1 MTGKSCRRAERGTTI
16 IEAMIAAV
24 VLLIGM
30 TGFVAQSRYAATATA
45 VAHRRTD
52 ITWLRSG
59 LIDRLA
65 VTPRRS
71 LATLSALPANT
82 WVVDGCYDV
91 NSQRIGTNDGY
102 SDAGYQCP
110 GGTVYRSWVSST
122 ANANSTWTVS
132 LYVERTDG
140 GCSPA
145 ERTSSMGCSA
155 ATLLLSD

>member
-1 MTGKSCRRAERGTTI
+1 MMRARRRAERGTTI
-16 IEAMIAAV
+16 IEAMVAAV

-45 VAHRRTD
+45 VAHRRSD
-52 ITWLRSG
+52 LMWLRAG

-71 LATLSALPANT
+71 LAALSALPANS
-82 WVVDGCYDV
+82 WVVDSCYDV
-91 NSQRIGTNDGY
+91 ASRPLGANAAF
-102 SDAGYQCP
+102 DAGYECP
-110 GGTVYRSWVSST
+110 AGTLYRSWVSAA

-132 LYVERTDG
+132 VYVERTDD

-145 ERTSSMGCSA
+145 QRNGAIGCAA